1 MSSYISFIIF
11 TLLLGLSII
20 VPLLLTI
27 AFYTIGERKA
37 MGSIQRRKG
46 PNVVGFWGL
55 LQPIAD
61 GLKLIIK
68 EILIPRKAN
77 VPIYLIAPLLTFGLS
92 LMNWAVIPFSFG
104 VVYADINMGVLY
116 LLALS
121 GLGVYG
127 VILSGWASNSK
138 YSLLGGL
145 RAAAQMVSYEIV
157 ISLCIFPVIM
167 ITGTLNLTEIIFFQ
181 TTTIWNLIPLFPLSL
196 MLFIAIL
203 AETNRAPFDLP
214 EAEAEI
220 VAGYNLEYSGILFA
234 MFFLGEYGNMIIM
247 SSMLVIFFLGGWS
260 LFIIDKFLYWGV
272 IFAIKT
278 VFIAYLFVLVRA
290 LLPRYRFDQLMQLSW
305 KTMLPMALG
314 FFIFSSSILVGFDIM
329 PTNSSLI
336 YMDSTNIYRLHM
348 LPNFVELVTIDH
360 FENTWLDYTFD
371 FSKAKREWLLRAYIE
386 DWYQKEEDLRWAAH
400 LEKIKIAAQE
410 AIEAKKKIL
419 FKDLLTHQYFQD
431 KCI

>member
-1 MSSYISFIIF
+1 MLNNFLFYFIQNI
-11 TLLLGLSII
+11 LLSLATI

-68 EILIPRKAN
+68 EIVIPRKAN
-77 VPIYLIAPLLTFGLS
+77 TPIYIAAPLLTFGLS
-92 LMNWAVIPFSFG
+92 LMNWVVIPYNFG
-104 VVYADINMGVLY
+104 NCYADINMGVLY
-116 LLALS
+116 LLSLS
-121 GLGVYG
+121 GIAVYG

-145 RAAAQMVSYEIV
+145 RATAQMISYEIV
-157 ISLCIFPVIM
+157 ISLCILPVIF
-167 ITGTLNLTEIIFFQ
+167 ITGSLNLTDIMFFQ
-181 TTTIWNLIPLFPLSL
+181 TQTIYNVVPFFPVCL

-247 SSMLVIFFLGGWS
+247 SSLITLLFFGGPFLIGS
-260 LFIIDKFLYWGV
+260 LSGEF

-290 LLPRYRFDQLMQLSW
+290 LLPRYRFDQLMQLGW
-305 KTMLPMALG
+305 KTMLPLSLG
-314 FFIFSSSILVGFDIM
+314 FFIFSSSILIGFDIL
-329 PTNSSLI
+329 PDNNSLI
-336 YMDSTNIYRLHM
+336 FIDSTNIYRLQHW
-348 LPNFVELVTIDH
+348 I
-360 FENTWLDYTFD
+360 
-371 FSKAKREWLLRAYIE
+371 
-386 DWYQKEEDLRWAAH
+386 
-400 LEKIKIAAQE
+400 
-410 AIEAKKKIL
+410 
-419 FKDLLTHQYFQD
+419 
-431 KCI
+431 

>member
-1 MSSYISFIIF
+1 MPNFFWVIYILHKI
-11 TLLLGLSII
+11 LLGLAII
-20 VPLLLTI
+20 VPLLLTV

-37 MGSIQRRKG
+37 MGAIQRRKG

-77 VPIYLIAPLLTFGLS
+77 VPVYIAAPLLTFTLS

-104 VVYADINMGVLY
+104 NTYVDIDMGVLY

-121 GLGVYG
+121 GVGVYG

-145 RAAAQMVSYEIV
+145 RAAAQMVSYEII
-157 ISLCIFPVIM
+157 ISLCIFPIIM
-167 ITGTLNLTEIIFFQ
+167 ISGSLNLTEIIFAQ
-181 TTTIWNLIPLFPLSL
+181 VGSVWNIVPFFPLSL

-247 SSMLVIFFLGGWS
+247 SSMIVIFFLGGWS
-260 LFIIDKFLYWGV
+260 FFILDSILYTGI
-272 IFAIKT
+272 IFSIKT
-278 VFIAYLFVLVRA
+278 VGIAYLFILVRA

-305 KTMLPMALG
+305 KTMLPLALG
-314 FFIFSSSILVGFDIM
+314 FFIFSGSVLVGFDIM
-329 PTNSSLI
+329 PDNTWLYSDSS
-336 YMDSTNIYRLHM
+336 NIYRLYI
-348 LPNFVELVTIDH
+348 V
-360 FENTWLDYTFD
+360 LDYSRDNTGWNISQSGYD
-371 FSKAKREWLLRAYIE
+371 WYFSK
-386 DWYQKEEDLRWAAH
+386 DW
-400 LEKIKIAAQE
+400 
-410 AIEAKKKIL
+410 
-419 FKDLLTHQYFQD
+419 
-431 KCI
+431 

>member
-1 MSSYISFIIF
+1 MSNYFSCILTLFIII
-11 TLLLGLSII
+11 LGLSII

-77 VPIYLIAPLLTFGLS
+77 IPIYLIAPILTLTLS
-92 LMNWAVIPFSFG
+92 IMNWAVIPFNYG
-104 VVYADINMGVLY
+104 VVFADINMGVLY

-121 GLGVYG
+121 GIGVYG

-145 RAAAQMVSYEIV
+145 RAAAQMISYEIV
-157 ISLCIFPVIM
+157 ISLCIFPIIM
-167 ITGTLNLTEIIFFQ
+167 ITGTLNLTEIIFLQ
-181 TTTIWNLIPLFPLSL
+181 SETIWNIVPLFPLSV

-260 LFIIDKFLYWGV
+260 LFLIDQYMYLGL
-272 IFAIKT
+272 ILAIKSI
-278 VFIAYLFVLVRA
+278 FIAYLFILVRA

-305 KTMLPMALG
+305 KTMLPLALG
-314 FFIFSSSILVGFDIM
+314 FFLFSSSTLIGFNLVPNNGLVYTD
-329 PTNSSLI
+329 TS
-336 YMDSTNIYRLHM
+336 NIYRLHI
-348 LPNFVELVTIDH
+348 LPSSTPIIQDTYLSF
-360 FENTWLDYTFD
+360 
-371 FSKAKREWLLRAYIE
+371 IE
-386 DWYQKEEDLRWAAH
+386 PKFNKL
-400 LEKIKIAAQE
+400 I
-410 AIEAKKKIL
+410 
-419 FKDLLTHQYFQD
+419 
-431 KCI
+431 

>member
-1 MSSYISFIIF
+1 MSNYFSLIIF
-11 TLLLGLSII
+11 TILLGLSII
-20 VPLLLTI
+20 VPALLTI

-77 VPIYLIAPLLTFGLS
+77 IPVYLLAPILTFSLS

-104 VVYADINMGVLY
+104 VTYADINMGVLY

-121 GLGVYG
+121 GVGVYG

-145 RAAAQMVSYEIV
+145 RAAAQMISYEIL
-157 ISLCIFPVIM
+157 ISLCIFPIIM

-181 TTTIWNLIPLFPLSL
+181 VSTIWNIIPLFPLSL
-196 MLFIAIL
+196 MLFISIL

-247 SSMLVIFFLGGWS
+247 SSMIVIFFLGGWS
-260 LFIIDKFLYWGV
+260 FFIIDKFLYLGV

-278 VFIAYLFVLVRA
+278 VLIAYLFILVRA

-305 KTMLPMALG
+305 KTMLPLALG
-314 FFIFSSSILVGFDIM
+314 FFIFVSSVLIGFDIM
-329 PTNSSLI
+329 PNNVLI
-336 YMDSTNIYRLHM
+336 YTDSSNIYRLHM
-348 LPNFVELVTIDH
+348 IPILGLQS
-360 FENTWLDYTFD
+360 LDLIIFN
-371 FSKAKREWLLRAYIE
+371 YIE
-386 DWYQKEEDLRWAAH
+386 
-400 LEKIKIAAQE
+400 
-410 AIEAKKKIL
+410 
-419 FKDLLTHQYFQD
+419 
-431 KCI
+431 CI